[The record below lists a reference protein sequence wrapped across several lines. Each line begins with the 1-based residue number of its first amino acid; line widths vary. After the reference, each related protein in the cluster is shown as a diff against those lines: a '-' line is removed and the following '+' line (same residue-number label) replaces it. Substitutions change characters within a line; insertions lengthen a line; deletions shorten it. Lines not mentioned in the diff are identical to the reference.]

1 MGAWLECG
9 GLKKEAMLNNA
20 IYRIILVQVAVTSV
34 VALLMW
40 ALQGKIAAMSAFAGG
55 AVGFLTG
62 LVYAK
67 KIFAPKGSD
76 TKKIIRA
83 HYSAEAFKLV
93 FTILLFSLVF
103 TQFKEVRAL
112 PLFIGYAATLI
123 VYWAALIFV

>member
-1 MGAWLECG
+1 
-9 GLKKEAMLNNA
+9 MLNSA
-20 IYRIILVQVAVTSV
+20 INRIILVQVAVTGV
-34 VALLMW
+34 IALLVW
-40 ALQGKIAAMSAFAGG
+40 LLQGNIAAMSAFAGG
-55 AVGFLTG
+55 AVGFLTS

-67 KIFAPKGSD
+67 KMFAPKGSD

-112 PLFIGYAATLI
+112 PLFAGYAATLL